1 MNLDLWIW
9 INHQKNQIFKV
20 VYVIWMICP
29 RSTLGGFRAR
39 QGVQRRYATWR
50 MGCWAMAG
58 KATYQIPRLGNMGLS
73 WIRMIR
79 LDLWCLRF
87 LFRASPF
94 LAVHNPGW
102 IPIFSV
108 EILLSIVGYQQIP
121 TNLSLA
127 VFCASR
133 HGAEASAHSLRWV
146 SCVGAWTVGLGVM
159 DPIPCET
166 WKTWQRFRPWHPW
179 SMVYINMIYKSF
191 YQYR

>member
-1 MNLDLWIW
+1 MWSGWFVQDLRWVDSVRG
-9 INHQKNQIFKV
+9 KA
-20 VYVIWMICP
+20 CSDAT
-29 RSTLGGFRAR
+29 RLGGWDA
-39 QGVQRRYATWR
+39 GPWHA
-50 MGCWAMAG
+50 MAMAG

>member
-1 MNLDLWIW
+1 MWSGWFVQDLRWVDSVRG
-9 INHQKNQIFKV
+9 KA
-20 VYVIWMICP
+20 CSDAT
-29 RSTLGGFRAR
+29 RLGGWDA
-39 QGVQRRYATWR
+39 GPWHA
-50 MGCWAMAG
+50 MAMAG

-133 HGAEASAHSLRWV
+133 HGAECIRTLTQVGQLRW
-146 SCVGAWTVGLGVM
+146 GLNRWARG
-159 DPIPCET
+159 DGSY
-166 WKTWQRFRPWHPW
+166 
-179 SMVYINMIYKSF
+179 SMWNMENMAKVPPVASMIHGIHI
-191 YQYR
+191 